1 MNFICTGNKNKKK
14 FYKIFD
20 EIYGKFSAD
29 GNDEWVSSFN
39 VTIYHNCGVSD
50 VNADGFLNVL
60 DIVRV
65 VNIIVN
71 SGIPS
76 SDFED
81 CASDVSGD
89 GNINILDVIG
99 IINIVLDE
107 DRPTYGN
114 VANSSR
120 IIISESSLNIV
131 PDGHISGIQI
141 SVVANEIF
149 INPDLVIFLSSYPSA

>member
-1 MNFICTGNKNKKK
+1 MK
-14 FYKIFD
+14 
-20 EIYGKFSAD
+20 
-29 GNDEWVSSFN
+29 SSFL
-39 VTIYHNCGVSD
+39 VKF
-50 VNADGFLNVL
+50 A
-60 DIVRV
+60 
-65 VNIIVN
+65 IIVI

-81 CASDVSGD
+81 CSSDVSGD

-131 PDGHISGIQI
+131 PDGHIFALGDNIDQSSDSRILSRLGFIPYENLVGRAEIIFYSRDRLHSMLKFWLFPQSIRIGRIGKGI
-141 SVVANEIF
+141 
-149 INPDLVIFLSSYPSA
+149 